1 MERMRKSKGGERER
15 NMYDFEKNTPWYLI
29 FLLFL
34 KIPEGGVEI

>member
-1 MERMRKSKGGERER
+1 MRKSKGWEREKER